1 MQKGVEGG
9 VIRGGMHVGGMDNW
23 AHTLGTRP
31 GRMTDTGM
39 LYRIVALRIGED
51 HVSRNG
57 LFTRKEANMNV
68 LLDTSRAH
76 IV

>member
-1 MQKGVEGG
+1 
-9 VIRGGMHVGGMDNW
+9 
-23 AHTLGTRP
+23 
-31 GRMTDTGM
+31 MTDTGM